1 MHAHSVPPKKSSLST
16 GLQTLLLTL
25 ALSGCASAP
34 SLVDRHFAAR
44 QALASIDAA
53 LEQQEVAFRSI
64 QKRLLVRCKVRRRCR
79 LQEGGACTRHGWPGV
94 SSATERVLM
103 RRPVF

>member
-1 MHAHSVPPKKSSLST
+1 
-16 GLQTLLLTL
+16 
-25 ALSGCASAP
+25 
-34 SLVDRHFAAR
+34 LVDRHFAAR

-79 LQEGGACTRHGWPGV
+79 LQEGGHAHGMAGQ
-94 SSATERVLM
+94 A
-103 RRPVF
+103 